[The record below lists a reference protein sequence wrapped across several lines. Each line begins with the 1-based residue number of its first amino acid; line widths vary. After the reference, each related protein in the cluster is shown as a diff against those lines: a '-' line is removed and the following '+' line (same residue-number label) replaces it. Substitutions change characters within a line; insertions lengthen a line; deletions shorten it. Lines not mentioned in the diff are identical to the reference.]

1 MIYRYFKN
9 IKIYHIINSFNNIL
23 FLEENNM
30 IILTLKLNK
39 IYDVFIHT
47 IKETINDFN
56 QKIIELN
63 INYNN
68 QIKDAN
74 KKYDKLKVLI
84 KLNKR
89 KK

>member
-1 MIYRYFKN
+1 
-9 IKIYHIINSFNNIL
+9 
-23 FLEENNM
+23 M
-30 IILTLKLNK
+30 IILTLNLNK

-56 QKIIELN
+56 QKITELN

-74 KKYDKLKVLI
+74 KKYDKLKVSI
-84 KLNKR
+84 KPNKR

>member
-1 MIYRYFKN
+1 
-9 IKIYHIINSFNNIL
+9 
-23 FLEENNM
+23 M

-39 IYDVFIHT
+39 IYDVFIYT